1 METSTGYTEWANNW
15 VSFMDVMLQVN
26 ILQVNTRNLL
36 VPTHIKRITVDA
48 AKHLQYTAKNLTK
61 VPIVFCE
68 QTNIIKYV

>member
-36 VPTHIKRITVDA
+36 VPTHIKRITIDA
-48 AKHLQYTAKNLTK
+48 SKHLQFAAKYLTK
-61 VPIVFCE
+61 VPIVFCQ
-68 QTNIIKYV
+68 QTNIIK